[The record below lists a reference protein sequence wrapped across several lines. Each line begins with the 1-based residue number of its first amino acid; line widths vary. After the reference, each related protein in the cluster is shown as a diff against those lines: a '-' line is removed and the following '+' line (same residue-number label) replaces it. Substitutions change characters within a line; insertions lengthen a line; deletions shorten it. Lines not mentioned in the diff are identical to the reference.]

1 VRVVLGRWAWLL
13 AGSDGGG
20 ERAAAT
26 PSLIITAKLND
37 VDPGAPRWVRR
48 WIDDHRV
55 SHLDELLPWNL
66 RNLGSVRSRRPLWP
80 IINEDPFSSTFKAWL
95 FFVHVARLM
104 TSVNYGYLRRRID

>member
-1 VRVVLGRWAWLL
+1 MLGRKAWLL
-13 AGSDGGG
+13 AGSDRGG

-37 VDPGAPRWVRR
+37 VDPGAPSCVRR
-48 WIDDHRV
+48 RIDD
-55 SHLDELLPWNL
+55 L

-80 IINEDPFSSTFKAWL
+80 VINMDPFSSAFKAWL

-104 TSVNYGYLRRRID
+104 TSVNYGYRRRRID